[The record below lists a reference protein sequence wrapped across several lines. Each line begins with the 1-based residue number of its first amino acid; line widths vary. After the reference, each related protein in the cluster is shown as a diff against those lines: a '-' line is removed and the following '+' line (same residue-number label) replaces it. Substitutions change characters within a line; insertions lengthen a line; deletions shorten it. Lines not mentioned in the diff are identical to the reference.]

1 MKTLVL
7 DVFTPNYD
15 GPDGSYTRLLVVPIT
30 PKLREY
36 IKDATS
42 LLELAPRATEI
53 ESVTSKKRHAYLIR
67 PSLAQ
72 DGGLS
77 KRLDAITEAVHATG
91 YAVFDEPPLTKEE
104 LFTLRDETG
113 GIKGTTLARAPGYAP
128 LLRWA
133 GYFAGD
139 TEPVLAW
146 NTTPLDTQIINEG
159 ATP

>member
-7 DVFTPNYD
+7 DVFTPNYE
-15 GPDGSYTRLLVVPIT
+15 GPDGSYTRLLVAPIT

-36 IKDATS
+36 IKEASS

-53 ESVTSKKRHAYLIR
+53 ESVTSKKRYAYLIR
-67 PSLAQ
+67 PSLAT
-72 DGGLS
+72 DAGLS
-77 KRLDAITEAVHATG
+77 ERLGFIAEAVHATG
-91 YAVFDEPPLTKEE
+91 YALFDEPPLTKEE